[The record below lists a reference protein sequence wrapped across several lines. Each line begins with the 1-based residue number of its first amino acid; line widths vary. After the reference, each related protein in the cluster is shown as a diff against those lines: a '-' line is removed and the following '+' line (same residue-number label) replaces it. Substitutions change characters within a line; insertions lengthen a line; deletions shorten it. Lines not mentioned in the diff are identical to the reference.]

1 LLANLQTEA
10 TNDVPLIT
18 GISSSDREY
27 QEAPAPVSL
36 IENLSFPWKDTTVEL
51 SSKSSSRIQ
60 DRKYL
65 SIYHNEADVSQTQ
78 TLEDEDMQKL

>member
-1 LLANLQTEA
+1 LLASLQKES

-18 GISSSDREY
+18 GISSLDREY
-27 QEAPAPVSL
+27 QKAPAPVSL
-36 IENLSFPWKDTTVEL
+36 IENLSFPWKDTTVEV
-51 SSKSSSRIQ
+51 SSESSSRIQ

>member
-1 LLANLQTEA
+1 MLASLQKES

-27 QEAPAPVSL
+27 QKAPAPDSL
-36 IENLSFPWKDTTVEL
+36 IENLSFPWKDTTVEVSSGS
-51 SSKSSSRIQ
+51 SSKIQ
-60 DRKYL
+60 GRKYL